1 MLIRHSRLFLILRIT
16 KNIVGVGI
24 YLLLLG
30 LFIEGLTILL
40 HRWISFPIP
49 FTFKTKILL
58 SAPCLTLCLLGMI
71 WFHCSLNLIKVH
83 LSNGKNELIIHGPFA
98 YVRHP
103 LYSNLIITI
112 PPLVIVW
119 FGDLLFFIPWILI
132 ILVSHFIVSIEER
145 GLINAFG
152 EDYKRYRKY
161 VPALLP
167 YKGAI
172 GKHLRRN

>member
-1 MLIRHSRLFLILRIT
+1 MLIRHSRLFLILRII

-24 YLLLLG
+24 YLLLLS
-30 LFIEGLTILL
+30 LFFEGLTILL
-40 HRWISFPIP
+40 QHWISYPIP
-49 FTFKTKILL
+49 FALKTKIIL
-58 SAPCLTLCLLGMI
+58 SALFLTLCLLGMI

-83 LSNGKNELIIHGPFA
+83 LLNGKNELVIHGPFA

-112 PPLVIVW
+112 PPLMIVW

-132 ILVSHFIVSIEER
+132 IIVSHLIVSIEER
-145 GLINAFG
+145 GLIDTFG
-152 EDYKRYRKY
+152 EDYKEYRKY

-167 YKGAI
+167 YKGTI
-172 GKHLRRN
+172 GKRFRKD